1 MSKVQ
6 RIERTDDPSRTDW
19 VPLRRE
25 RGYQLIDRAIP
36 YPSRNLTANATFVA
50 TLDEAGDLIE
60 MHGYGIRMAPPGSTL
75 GNYIYPG
82 NLRVVRT

>member
-1 MSKVQ
+1 MGKVQ

-19 VPLRRE
+19 VPLCRA
-25 RGYQLIDRAIP
+25 RGFQLIDRAIP
-36 YPSRNLTANATFVA
+36 YPGRNLVANATFVA

-60 MHGYGIRMAPPGSTL
+60 AHGYGIRMAPLGATR

-82 NLRVVRT
+82 SLQVVRA